1 MANLLIVD
9 DELSMRQFLTHLFQR
24 DGHAIRVA
32 ENGRQAMALLRQQS
46 ADVIISDVKMPD
58 MGGIELLRAA
68 RELQPSIEVIM
79 MTAFANE
86 ETAHEAFL
94 LGAFDFVH
102 KPFDNELLKEKV
114 ARALQKISI
123 VREKQALQDE
133 NEALIKGQRARGR
146 LSNII
151 GQSDRMQAV
160 YQMIE
165 TVAQVQSTVLI
176 TGESGTGKELVARA
190 IHDLSPR
197 AQKPFVSVNCGA
209 FTETL
214 LESELFG
221 YIKGSFTGATAN
233 RKGLFE
239 AADRGTIFLDE
250 IGEMSPAMQVKLLR
264 VLQERKVRPV
274 GAHEE
279 TEINSRV
286 IAATNRDL
294 SAMVKEGTFREDL
307 FYRVSVIPMEL
318 PPLRERGSDIAELTE
333 HFIQKYCTQTGRK
346 LLMNG
351 QALRLLEN
359 YYWPGNVRELEH
371 TIERAVALEKTD
383 TIQPER
389 LPEQITNYNRA
400 RIASELEIP
409 AEGMDLT
416 AHLDQLE
423 KTYVLEAL
431 QRTDGN
437 QTNAA
442 SLLKMSVRSL
452 RHLLDKHG
460 IRELTAQMRDE
471 RRSGDTIP
479 RRRSTDPHPRR
490 RDEDGEDQP
499 NSSGHAARAGE
510 R

>member
-1 MANLLIVD
+1 MPNILVVD

-24 DGHAIRVA
+24 EGHAVRVA
-32 ENGRQAMALLRQQS
+32 ENGRHAMALLREQP
-46 ADVIISDVKMPD
+46 ADVVISDVKMPD

-68 RELQPSIEVIM
+68 RELNSNIEVIM

-86 ETAHEAFL
+86 ATAHEAFL

-123 VREKQALQDE
+123 VKEKQALQDE
-133 NEALIKGQRARGR
+133 NDALIKGQRARGK

-160 YQMIE
+160 YQMTE
-165 TVAQVQSTVLI
+165 TVAQVQSTILI

-197 AQKPFVSVNCGA
+197 ANKPFVSVNCGA

-221 YIKGSFTGATAN
+221 YVKGSFTGATTN
-233 RKGLFE
+233 RKGLFD

-279 TEINSRV
+279 TEIDTRV

-294 SAMVKEGTFREDL
+294 SAMVKDGTFREDL
-307 FYRVSVIPMEL
+307 FYRISVIPMEL
-318 PPLRERGSDIAELTE
+318 PPLHERGDDIAELTE
-333 HFIQKYCTQTGRK
+333 HFIKKYCAQTGRSISISP
-346 LLMNG
+346 
-351 QALRLLEN
+351 QALRLLEA
-359 YYWPGNVRELEH
+359 YSWPGNVRELEH

-389 LPEQITNYNRA
+389 LPDQVTKYSQA
-400 RIASELEIP
+400 RISSELEIP
-409 AEGMDLT
+409 SDGIDLT

-423 KTYVLEAL
+423 KTYILEAL
-431 QRTDGN
+431 RRTDGN

-442 SLLKMSVRSL
+442 NLLKMSVRSL

-460 IRELTAQMRDE
+460 IRGLTAQMRDE
-471 RRSGDTIP
+471 RRTSDSIP
-479 RRRSTDPHPRR
+479 RRRASDPYPRR
-490 RDEDGEDQP
+490 RDEDFDDRA
-499 NSSGHAARAGE
+499 NDSGQAATAGE